1 MSDQGA
7 GDFLA
12 RLSAKLTAAGIRHMV
27 VGSFASSFH
36 GVPRSS
42 QDLDIVI
49 DPDAGSLQRFLDS
62 LPAAEYYADADAAL
76 DAFRR
81 RSQFNVIDTATAWK
95 VDLIVRKARPFSIEE
110 MRRPIE
116 GDLLGARI
124 FVASAEDTVIS
135 KLEWAKLGGGSELQL
150 RDAAG
155 IVALHGTSKLDVAY
169 IERWVSEL
177 GLEDSW
183 RRLLATTDGENVG

>member
-12 RLSAKLTAAGIRHMV
+12 RLSGKLAAAGIRHMV

-42 QDLDIVI
+42 QDLDLVI
-49 DPDAGSLQRFLDS
+49 DPDASSLQRFLAS
-62 LPAAEYYADADAAL
+62 LPPAEYYADADAAL
-76 DAFRR
+76 DALRR

-95 VDLIVRKARPFSIEE
+95 ADLIVRKARPFSIEE
-110 MRRPIE
+110 MRRPME
-116 GDLLGARI
+116 GDLLGAHV

-155 IVALHGTSKLDVAY
+155 IVALHGMSKLDVAY
-169 IERWVSEL
+169 IERWVREL
-177 GLEDSW
+177 GLEDLW
-183 RRLLATTDGENVG
+183 RHLLAASAGEDG

>member
-12 RLSAKLTAAGIRHMV
+12 RLSAKLAAAGIRHMV

-42 QDLDIVI
+42 QDLDLVV
-49 DPDAGSLQRFLDS
+49 DPDVSSLQRFLAS
-62 LPAAEYYADADAAL
+62 LPATEYYADADAAL
-76 DAFRR
+76 DALRR

-95 VDLIVRKARPFSIEE
+95 ADLIVRKARPFSIEE
-110 MRRPIE
+110 MRRPVE
-116 GDLLGARI
+116 GDLLGARVL
-124 FVASAEDTVIS
+124 VASAEDTVIS

-155 IVALHGTSKLDVAY
+155 IVTLHGMSKLDVAY
-169 IERWVSEL
+169 IERWIREL

-183 RRLLATTDGENVG
+183 RRLLAATSDARE